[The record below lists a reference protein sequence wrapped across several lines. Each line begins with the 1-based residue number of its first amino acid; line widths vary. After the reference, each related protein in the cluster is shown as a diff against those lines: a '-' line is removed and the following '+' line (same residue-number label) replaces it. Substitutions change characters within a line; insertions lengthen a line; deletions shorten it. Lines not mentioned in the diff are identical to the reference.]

1 MRSGGMILAA
11 KPAGEEPVTAADV
24 LEWYGC
30 FINGPWLRAPGWQVP
45 LVALLGVTLH
55 GAPQVSDEAGFRK
68 CLTTG
73 LRLPVTA
80 RQVFNLVTSAATQC
94 LPAVDD
100 EPAPGLAAFDDV
112 AADTADP
119 FPPDDAPL
127 PEVEKPPAP
136 EPAPAPSALSPF
148 QRRLAELQT
157 QARGHSAPAEAIPE
171 RFKREFFPSVTIEPG
186 TRNDVP

>member
-1 MRSGGMILAA
+1 MRSEGRFLAA

-30 FINGPWLRAPGWQVP
+30 TINGPWLYCQAWQVP
-45 LVALLGVTLH
+45 LATMLGVTLH
-55 GAPQVSDEAGFRK
+55 GAPQVSDESSARK

-80 RQVFNLVTSAATQC
+80 RQVFNFVTSAARTC

-100 EPAPGLAAFDDV
+100 EPSPGLSVFDDV
-112 AADTADP
+112 ATDLGDP

-127 PEVEKPPAP
+127 PEVEAPPAQP
-136 EPAPAPSALSPF
+136 VPATPALSPF
-148 QRRLAELQT
+148 QRRLVELQT
-157 QARGHSAPAEAIPE
+157 QARGHSAPDAAIPE

-186 TRNDVP
+186 TRKDVP